1 MRTWGTQIL
10 VWGDVPP
17 VLLLFTQQRLGPGP
31 RPRGSNCKGRGIS
44 QGLQRSAA
52 QCGRLG
58 KPLAGERAEPCESE
72 GFCCCFSARAGV
84 ADRTQHIHL
93 RQCGGMA
100 ISVGASLQPGNLLC
114 AFHVAR
120 TIWHPA
126 NLRIKMA
133 IARLTLFRLGK
144 RLLWP
149 CRRTSLWALV

>member
-1 MRTWGTQIL
+1 MC
-10 VWGDVPP
+10 
-17 VLLLFTQQRLGPGP
+17 
-31 RPRGSNCKGRGIS
+31 RPCCCCSHNNALAQAHARGVATARGGES
-44 QGLQRSAA
+44 LRACNGAQRSAEDW
-52 QCGRLG
+52 GN
-58 KPLAGERAEPCESE
+58 PLRASGQSLESE

-100 ISVGASLQPGNLLC
+100 ISVVASLQPGNLLC

-149 CRRTSLWALV
+149 CRCTSPWALV